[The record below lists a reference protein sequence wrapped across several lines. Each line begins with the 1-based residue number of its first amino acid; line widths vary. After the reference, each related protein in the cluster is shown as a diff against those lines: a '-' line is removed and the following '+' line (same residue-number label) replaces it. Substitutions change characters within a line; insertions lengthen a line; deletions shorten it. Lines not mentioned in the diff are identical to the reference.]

1 MAGSITVILNKC
13 TGCTLCVKACPFGAI
28 TMANKKAVID
38 MAKCTLCG
46 ACVPA
51 CKFLAIEIKKD
62 DAPATKDLSSYKDV
76 WVFCEQKK
84 GVIQTISFELLGE
97 GKKLAKKLGVKLCA
111 VILGHDIESKIA
123 ELSNRGADKIYIVED
138 PALKSYQDDPYT
150 EVLVNLVEEYKPEI
164 ILCGATVIGRSLVS
178 RVAVKIDA
186 GLTADCTGLDIDEK
200 EKLLLQTRPA
210 FGGNIMATII
220 TPNHRPQMATVR
232 HKVMKEAE
240 MHKSH
245 KAEVIRKKYS
255 QSVMKSRTTLLDI
268 VEEIEETVNLAEADI
283 IVSGGR
289 GLGGPGNFSLIKEL
303 AKALGAAVGSSRA
316 AVDAGWMPYSHQ
328 VGQTGKTVCPKLYIA
343 CGISG
348 QIQHLIGMQ
357 SSKVIVAINKDPDA
371 PIFKVATYGIVGD
384 IFEILPALTK
394 EFRKVL
400 KK

>member
-1 MAGSITVILNKC
+1 MASITVKLDKC
-13 TGCTLCVKACPFGAI
+13 TGCTLCVKSCPFGAI
-28 TMANKKAVID
+28 KMSGKKAEID
-38 MAKCTLCG
+38 IAKCNLCG
-46 ACVPA
+46 ACVIT
-51 CKFLAIEIKKD
+51 CKFNAIEVKKE
-62 DAPATKDLSSYKDV
+62 AAEKKDLSEYKDV

-111 VILGHDIESKIA
+111 VILGSSIESKIE
-123 ELSNRGADKIYIVED
+123 ELSSRGADKIYIVD
-138 PALKSYQDDPYT
+138 SPSLKSYQDDPYT
-150 EVLVNLVEEYKPEI
+150 NVLVKLVEEYKPEI
-164 ILCGATVIGRSLVS
+164 LLCGATTIGRSLVS

-200 EKLLLQTRPA
+200 DKILLQTRPA

-220 TPNHRPQMATVR
+220 TPNHRPPMATAR

-240 MHKSH
+240 IHKSH
-245 KAEVIRKKYS
+245 KAEVTRKAYPEDIL
-255 QSVMKSRTTLLDI
+255 KSRTTLLDI

-289 GLGGPGNFSLIKEL
+289 GVGGAENFAIIKEL
-303 AKALGAAVGSSRA
+303 AKALGGAVGASRS

-371 PIFKVATYGIVGD
+371 PIFKVATYGIVANLFD
-384 IFEILPALTK
+384 IVPTLTK
-394 EFRKVL
+394 EFQKLL